1 MEDYLLEGTEETP
14 RIHLQLNGELSF
26 KGHSYPEDALEF
38 YLPILNWL
46 KEYKN
51 SMAEATTATFNM
63 TYFNSS
69 STILLLK
76 ILTSLVAMHKSGRAV
91 RVVWMHEKGD
101 TLMEEKAEEM
111 GSMVDL
117 PFEIKVV

>member
-1 MEDYLLEGTEETP
+1 MEDLLLEGTEETP
-14 RIHLQLNGELSF
+14 TVHLQLNGDLSL

-38 YLPILNWL
+38 YSPILGWL
-46 KEYKN
+46 EEYKN

-76 ILTSLVAMHKSGRAV
+76 ILTSLGAMHKSGHGIQ
-91 RVVWMHEKGD
+91 VVWMHEEGD
-101 TLMEEKAEEM
+101 TLMADKAEEM
-111 GSMVDL
+111 KSMVDL
-117 PFEIKVV
+117 PFEIKVG